1 MKLIIGALTAVTLLA
16 GVAASQPA
24 EARCFWNGFA
34 MECFHHPHFGYW
46 HHRHWGGPYGYWRGY

>member
-1 MKLIIGALTAVTLLA
+1 MKFILSALAAVALLV

-34 MECFHHPHFGYW
+34 MECYPSHPHFGYLSRPFW
-46 HHRHWGGPYGYWRGY
+46 DRPFVEPY